1 MDTWNILIGALLGVI
16 GMGYII
22 YGRNQM
28 HAMPVIAGILLCI
41 FPYFVPHLWITL
53 PLAAGVM
60 ALPRFVHF

>member
-1 MDTWNILIGALLGVI
+1 MDTWNILLGAMFGVI
-16 GMGYII
+16 GMGYIV

-41 FPYFVPHLWITL
+41 FPYFVSQAWITL
-53 PLAAGVM
+53 PLAACVM

>member
-1 MDTWNILIGALLGVI
+1 MDTWNILIGALLGAI

-41 FPYFVPHLWITL
+41 FPYFVPQLWITL
-53 PLAAGVM
+53 PLAVCVM
-60 ALPRFVHF
+60 VLPRYVHF

>member
-28 HAMPVIAGILLCI
+28 HAMPVITGIVLCI
-41 FPYFVPHLWITL
+41 FPYFVPQIWITL
-53 PLAAGVM
+53 LLAAGIM